1 MKRFIPVEK
10 QQSRGRKRYT
20 VEASLCL
27 AGWLA
32 SWLAKSGFEW
42 SLNIYTYIQEAP
54 PMYMHIYVRI
64 IGGLHLDV
72 MSREQEQV
80 YSVLNFTS
88 TPGRSIP

>member
-1 MKRFIPVEK
+1 MESFISVEK
-10 QQSRGRKRYT
+10 QQSRGRNRYT

-32 SWLAKSGFEW
+32 KSEFEW

-54 PMYMHIYVRI
+54 PLYMHIYVRI

-88 TPGRSIP
+88 TPGRLIP

>member
-1 MKRFIPVEK
+1 MKSFIFVEK
-10 QQSRGRKRYT
+10 QQSRGRNRYT

-27 AGWLA
+27 AG
-32 SWLAKSGFEW
+32 WLAKSGFEW

-54 PMYMHIYVRI
+54 PMYVHIHVCI

-72 MSREQEQV
+72 LSREQEQV